1 VGGISLAGSRDH
13 PRAPEQ
19 ADQLPRSDDRPGR
32 PDQPRVPGSPAKADR
47 PDTPSPAPR
56 EQRPDRPRS
65 AGDERRTRALEAFPP
80 GHPSSPYQ
88 ADGSRRPAERSLRTL
103 ELPLPDEWAEDWD
116 TSTSAS
122 GKNADGDAGDA
133 NGQYAGTARR
143 DGDRQGWDD
152 WGGSAGRGDWNGD
165 GSADRQ
171 ADVGAPSRKTEGPGW
186 SASELIEENRGQ
198 AGDIDDAFLPEETR
212 RRQGTSDNTVGRTR
226 DANAQTADAMSPPEG
241 IHRNY
246 WTEVPRFERM
256 WGVHE
261 TKWPK
266 ETQPA
271 ARVDRSADPPGSWR
285 SDSNLFLGP
294 DNHARAK
301 DAIRRA
307 RDTEPRITADLE
319 SMTNETLPSA
329 ELVGLEFRCKGEE
342 RLKEKVAEALQRRPD
357 STAEE
362 SVQNINDVVRYTVQL
377 DRDNYTSGHR
387 QVTEELQKRGYE
399 MFYSK
404 NHWKDLEYKGI
415 NTRWLAPDGQK
426 FELQFH
432 TPESYHAKQEVTH
445 EAYERIRNP
454 MTTRVEL
461 AELKGF
467 QQEVSKWIPVPDGAT
482 DIANYK
488 RGNR

>member
-1 VGGISLAGSRDH
+1 MGGISLAGSRDH

-32 PDQPRVPGSPAKADR
+32 PDQSRVPDSPAKADR

-285 SDSNLFLGP
+285 SDSNLFLNM
-294 DNHARAK
+294 DVHAQTRE
-301 DAIRRA
+301 AIGNVQQ
-307 RDTEPRITADLE
+307 TERSTTEHVHEIQQENVYGGRLE
-319 SMTNETLPSA
+319 
-329 ELVGLEFRCKGEE
+329 GLDFRLKGED
-342 RLKEKVAEALQRRPD
+342 RLKEKVAEVLKREPGRTPEEVVRELPD
-357 STAEE
+357 A
-362 SVQNINDVVRYTVQL
+362 VRYTFCI
-377 DRDNYTSGHR
+377 DTENYMDGCRDIR
-387 QVTEELQKRGYE
+387 ERIQDLGYE
-399 MFYSK
+399 MIYSK
-404 NHWKDLEYKGI
+404 NFWDDPEYKGI
-415 NTRWLAPDGQK
+415 NTRWTTPDGHR
-426 FELQFH
+426 FEVQFH
-432 TPESYHAKQEVTH
+432 TRESHHAKQEVTH

-454 MTTRVEL
+454 QTSR
-461 AELKGF
+461 AELKALHAF
-467 QQEVSKWIPVPDGAT
+467 QREVSSWIPVPDGAA
-482 DIANYK
+482 DIPDYK
-488 RGNR
+488 KVM